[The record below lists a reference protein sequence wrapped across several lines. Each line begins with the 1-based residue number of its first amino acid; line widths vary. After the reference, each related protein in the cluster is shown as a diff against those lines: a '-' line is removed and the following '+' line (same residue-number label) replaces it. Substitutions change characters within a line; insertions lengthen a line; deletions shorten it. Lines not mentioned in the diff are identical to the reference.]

1 MLAVLFGR
9 VAASR
14 ARRGGPEGATP
25 AARHAALVGA
35 RPNADVLH
43 DNVLYSK
50 TYYPSVPVGTRR

>member
-9 VAASR
+9 VAASC
-14 ARRGGPEGATP
+14 ARRGGPKGP
-25 AARHAALVGA
+25 RLPHVMLLLLGA